1 MSSRV
6 DRVLE
11 EIQNF
16 TAEEIRSL
24 IMKMA
29 ERYEHIGW
37 LMTAE
42 TAFSDWDNEEDAVY
56 DEI

>member
-16 TAEEIRSL
+16 SAEEIRSL

-29 ERYEHIGW
+29 ERYEHVGW

-42 TAFSDWDNEEDAVY
+42 TAFSDWDNEEDA
-56 DEI
+56 I